1 MFSAR
6 STTPRDAGVH
16 ASELLGDTPVVRG
29 IWVDSDV
36 NGFDVYLLTEPIDS
50 HAEREL
56 LGIGPA
62 LRQRCPTVIINL
74 RLINPDR
81 WDVPDDDL
89 LRVALPPGAKAI
101 GLGAS

>member
-1 MFSAR
+1 M
-6 STTPRDAGVH
+6 
-16 ASELLGDTPVVRG
+16 LGDTPVVRG